1 MKSVSHWSRPAL
13 WLCGL
18 LTAATSALAAQ
29 PPLPGDSVL
38 QLPGVFVDQASRR
51 FTLATRR
58 GQPQLISMFYANCQ
72 SVCPLLIETSTAVVN
87 TLEPAQRSRLRVL
100 LVSLDPARDT
110 PAVLA
115 QVVRDH
121 RLDTTRWTL
130 ARTEPAVVRRL
141 AAVLDIRY
149 RQLEGGEFN
158 HTSVLILLDGQGRM
172 LARTEQLGARPD
184 PQFVVAIRGA
194 LRQGN

>member
-1 MKSVSHWSRPAL
+1 MKSVSRSSYSTL

-18 LTAATSALAAQ
+18 LTAASMSLAAQ
-29 PPLPGDSVL
+29 LPLPGDSVL

-51 FTLATRR
+51 FTLASRR

-72 SVCPLLIETSTAVVN
+72 SVCPLLIETSTAVMN
-87 TLEPAQRSRLRVL
+87 ALEPVQRSRLRVL
-100 LVSLDPARDT
+100 LVSLDPKRDT
-110 PAVLA
+110 PAALA
-115 QVVRDH
+115 EVVRAH

-130 ARTEPAVVRRL
+130 AGTDTTVVRRL

-172 LARTEQLGARPD
+172 LARTERLGATPD
-184 PQFVVAIRGA
+184 AQFVAAIRSA
-194 LRQGN
+194 LQQEK